1 MEEKCSL
8 KNIKIFRYDLESLI
22 SDLQD
27 PAYTQRLICKEDN
40 RNYFATNSIH
50 DYVNM
55 KLMVSNFFTSQ
66 SFSPTPLG
74 QSLSAILII
83 R

>member
-27 PAYTQRLICKEDN
+27 PAYT
-40 RNYFATNSIH
+40 
-50 DYVNM
+50 
-55 KLMVSNFFTSQ
+55 
-66 SFSPTPLG
+66 
-74 QSLSAILII
+74 
-83 R
+83 